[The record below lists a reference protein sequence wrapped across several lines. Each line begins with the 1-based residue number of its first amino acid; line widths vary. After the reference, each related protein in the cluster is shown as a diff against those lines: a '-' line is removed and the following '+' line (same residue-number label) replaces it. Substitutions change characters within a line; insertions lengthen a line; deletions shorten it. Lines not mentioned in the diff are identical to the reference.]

1 MKLNDS
7 KTEFLIIVTRS
18 TAEQGLHYFDKLSV
32 GDSNIKP
39 FLAARNLR
47 PFFWKVG
54 FQSNINNSCRA
65 VSYHMYNS
73 KRIRKYLSV
82 DTTRTLI
89 DAFIM
94 GRVDY
99 CDSDGGAGDA
109 GAWGFSPPLF

>member
-1 MKLNDS
+1 
-7 KTEFLIIVTRS
+7 
-18 TAEQGLHYFDKLSV
+18 
-32 GDSNIKP
+32 
-39 FLAARNLR
+39 
-47 PFFWKVG
+47 
-54 FQSNINNSCRA
+54 
-65 VSYHMYNS
+65 MYNS

-99 CDSDGGAGDA
+99 CDSDSGAGDA

>member
-1 MKLNDS
+1 MS
-7 KTEFLIIVTRS
+7 
-18 TAEQGLHYFDKLSV
+18 
-32 GDSNIKP
+32 
-39 FLAARNLR
+39 
-47 PFFWKVG
+47 
-54 FQSNINNSCRA
+54 FQSHINNSCRA

-99 CDSDGGAGDA
+99 CDSDGGP
-109 GAWGFSPPLF
+109 GALAPHFSRGNFFLVLV